1 MRLDKGFLEKV
12 LPEAL
17 VLHGVVSDISL
28 KCVVNSRSVDSVS
41 LFFALKGAKVD
52 GHFFIDQ
59 ALKKAAGVV
68 ISYENK
74 DLVKGLLSSLRKEV
88 LIIAV
93 PDTLVALVALSTAWR
108 AQFSYPVAAITGSL
122 GKTTTKQLT
131 AHILACAG
139 KNYLVGEGNLNT
151 LIGVAMM
158 ISLMDASYD
167 GALFEVGISLPG
179 EMEKII
185 EMLNPTTG
193 LITCIAHA
201 HTQGLGGVEGIAVEK
216 RKLFKKFGPDN
227 IGIIHGDQP
236 LLSAVSY
243 PYPVIKFGMK
253 TTNQVQARKIT
264 EDGESLSF
272 VLKIYDKKYYLTSL
286 KNHQGFVKNILASTA
301 LAHQLGVDDAV
312 IVEAIKTLPVC
323 GQRFESLP
331 IKNRR
336 GMVIDDCYNAS
347 PESVK
352 AALLAF
358 QSIKTP
364 GKKIA
369 VLGDMLELGEN
380 SGFWH
385 RQIGRFLRRVT
396 TLDHLIL
403 VGEQVIWIEKT
414 APLGITI
421 EKVASWQDAVLKL
434 SATIEDDAVVL
445 VKGSHG
451 MQLHNLVSEFV
462 DRQVQIEHY
471 GNKNSAQA
479 SSGTRSS

>member
-1 MRLDKGFLEKV
+1 MRLDRGFLEKV
-12 LPEAL
+12 LPEAQ
-17 VLHGVVSDISL
+17 VLHGAITDKYL
-28 KCVVNSRSVDSVS
+28 KCVVDSRAVDSNS

-68 ISYENK
+68 VSFENK
-74 DLVKGLLSSLRKEV
+74 DVVEVIISSLKKEILV
-88 LIIAV
+88 IAV
-93 PDTLVALVALSTAWR
+93 SDTLAALVALGTAWR

-131 AHILACAG
+131 AHMLACAG
-139 KNYLVGEGNLNT
+139 KKYLVAEGNLNT

-158 ISLMDASYD
+158 ISLMDESYD

-201 HTQGLGGVEGIAVEK
+201 HTQGLGSVEGIAIEK
-216 RKLFKKFGPDN
+216 RKLFKKFGSDN
-227 IGIIHGDQP
+227 IGIIYGDQP

-243 PYPVIKFGMK
+243 PYPIIRFGMK
-253 TTNQVQARKIT
+253 TTNQIQARKIT
-264 EDGESLSF
+264 EYGDSLSF
-272 VLKIYDKKYYLTSL
+272 VLKIYNKKYHLTGL
-286 KNHQGFVKNILASTA
+286 RNHQGLIKNILASTA
-301 LAHQLGVDDAV
+301 LAHQLGVEDAV
-312 IVEAIKTLPVC
+312 IVQAIKTLPVC
-323 GQRFESLP
+323 GQRFELLP
-331 IKNRR
+331 LKKY
-336 GMVIDDCYNAS
+336 GGVVIDDCYNAS

-358 QSIKTP
+358 QSIKSS

-380 SGFWH
+380 SAFWH

-396 TLDHLIL
+396 TLNQLIL
-403 VGEQVIWIEKT
+403 VGEHVSWIEKT

-421 EKVASWQDAVLKL
+421 EKVSSWQDAVLKL
-434 SATIEDDAVVL
+434 SATLEDDAVVL

-471 GNKNSAQA
+471 GNKNSAQT